1 MMFEH
6 VVTRDD
12 DEFELD
18 VAALLV
24 AEWEY
29 PNLDVAHYMEVLD
42 GFADRVRETLAKVD
56 NQPFAP
62 VSALNRTL
70 FGELGFRGDD
80 EDYYDPRNSFIH
92 EVVDRRLGIPISLS
106 VMYMEVARRLDISI
120 DGIGF
125 PGHFLVRYDE
135 GDESLIIDPYR
146 MGLTLD
152 SEDLQTLIEQF
163 EGPDA
168 ELDPSVLQ
176 PVSNLQI
183 LMRMLT
189 NLAAIYS
196 KQGDAVRSVEVL
208 ERMRILDPD
217 NPRVLRE
224 LYRLRQRATEV
235 N

>member
-1 MMFEH
+1 MFEH
-6 VVTRDD
+6 VVRRDEED
-12 DEFELD
+12 IELD
-18 VAALLV
+18 VAALLI

-29 PNLDVAHYMEVLD
+29 PNLDIAHYIEVLD
-42 GFADRVRETLAKVD
+42 GFADRVRETLVKVD

-80 EDYYDPRNSFIH
+80 EEYYDPRNSFIH
-92 EVVDRRLGIPISLS
+92 EVIDRRLGIPISLC
-106 VMYMEVARRLDISI
+106 VIYMEVARRLDIAI
-120 DGIGF
+120 EGIGF

-152 SEDLQTLIEQF
+152 SDDLQTLLERF
-163 EGPDA
+163 AGPDA
-168 ELDPSVLQ
+168 ELDSTVLA
-176 PVSNLQI
+176 PVFPTQI

-189 NLAAIYS
+189 NLASIYT
-196 KQGDAVRSVEVL
+196 KQGDAVRSVEIL

>member
-1 MMFEH
+1 MFEH

-29 PNLDVAHYMEVLD
+29 PNLDIAHYIEVLD

-106 VMYMEVARRLDISI
+106 VVYMAVARRLDIAI
-120 DGIGF
+120 DGVGF

-152 SEDLQTLIEQF
+152 TEDLQTLLERF

-168 ELDPSVLQ
+168 ELDPSILQ
-176 PVSNLQI
+176 PVTNAQI
-183 LMRMLT
+183 IMRMLT
-189 NLAAIYS
+189 NLAAIYT